1 MRHKFHFCYLCSDWL
16 EDGLRVYEVES
27 TTHTRRKFRQ
37 VARET
42 CGESMEPPADNLIL
56 FGEISGNRGQFI
68 TQLLFFSN
76 DNIFHLK
83 GRILWALIYSKLHE
97 KNHVITY

>member
-1 MRHKFHFCYLCSDWL
+1 M
-16 EDGLRVYEVES
+16 YEVES

-68 TQLLFFSN
+68 TQLLFF
-76 DNIFHLK
+76 
-83 GRILWALIYSKLHE
+83 
-97 KNHVITY
+97 

>member
-1 MRHKFHFCYLCSDWL
+1 MRHKFLFCYLFSDWL

-56 FGEISGNRGQFI
+56 FGEISGSKGQFI
-68 TQLLFFSN
+68 TQILFFSN
-76 DNIFHLK
+76 DNIFRLK
-83 GRILWALIYSKLHE
+83 GRL
-97 KNHVITY
+97 

>member
-1 MRHKFHFCYLCSDWL
+1 M
-16 EDGLRVYEVES
+16 YEVES

-68 TQLLFFSN
+68 TQLLF
-76 DNIFHLK
+76 L
-83 GRILWALIYSKLHE
+83 AM
-97 KNHVITY
+97 ITFFV